1 MVKTFKRIAALAMA
15 IALVV
20 CFAVSASAVDVST
33 TTTYV
38 TGDETKVNVSVSVT
52 DYGAADYVTYY
63 AYNGSTPVFIDQV
76 DGSFGSAVFN
86 FQTAATN
93 LNSAVK
99 VGYTAADSATSEY
112 ITANTITYNGTV
124 LATLPT
130 ATTTA
135 TVTIE
140 DYTLESGMTVGSV
153 SADANATVGTFAYT
167 DGSITV
173 QLTNI
178 SGDVVLTVTETAVA
192 EDTSI
197 AKILDAGMV
206 MDGDAR
212 KLTVLGAATG
222 TDEYGVIISTAE
234 IKDTYT
240 DGEIATLTEN
250 SVAFKAEMQGTNGVF
265 AVQVIDNATDGDGEI
280 LIAANESYN
289 VAVYVK
295 TSNGQGYKVA
305 KRAEVVTLTTVE

>member
-20 CFAVSASAVDVST
+20 CFAVSASAVGVST

-76 DGSFGSAVFN
+76 DGSSGSAVFN

-153 SADANATVGTFAYT
+153 SADANATVGEIIYA
-167 DGSITV
+167 GGNITV
-173 QLTNI
+173 PLTAI

-192 EDTSI
+192 QDTSELEI
-197 AKILDAGMV
+197 VDAGMV
-206 MDGDAR
+206 MDGAAR
-212 KLTVLGAATG
+212 KLTVLGAARG
-222 TDEYGVIISTAE
+222 TNDYGVIISTEE

-240 DGEIATLTEN
+240 DSEIETLKKN

-265 AVQVIDNATDGDGEI
+265 AVQVIDNATEGEDEI
-280 LIAANESYN
+280 LIASTGSYY
-289 VAVYVK
+289 VAVYVQ
-295 TSNGQGYKVA
+295 TSNGEGYKVA
-305 KRAEVVTLTTVE
+305 KLAKAVTLTE